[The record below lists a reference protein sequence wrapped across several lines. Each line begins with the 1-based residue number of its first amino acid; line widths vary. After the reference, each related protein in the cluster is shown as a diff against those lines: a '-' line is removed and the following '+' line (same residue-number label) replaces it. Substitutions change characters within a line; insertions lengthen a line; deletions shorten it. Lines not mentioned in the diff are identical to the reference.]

1 MGLPAGWYHVLPQ
14 QDASVPLLNMLVNVV
29 QTAMALSNI
38 LIACYTPYLHILILP
53 FISKTQG
60 GSTLEIILKVQRKT
74 IGLVIF
80 HMFKLYPCISD
91 KNFGKLTKMFSN
103 FTCDS
108 ITCDLVHSRCVKTK
122 V

>member
-1 MGLPAGWYHVLPQ
+1 
-14 QDASVPLLNMLVNVV
+14 
-29 QTAMALSNI
+29 MALSNI

-74 IGLVIF
+74 ISLVIF

-108 ITCDLVHSRCVKTK
+108 ISCDLVHSRCVKTK
-122 V
+122 VKKKSHL